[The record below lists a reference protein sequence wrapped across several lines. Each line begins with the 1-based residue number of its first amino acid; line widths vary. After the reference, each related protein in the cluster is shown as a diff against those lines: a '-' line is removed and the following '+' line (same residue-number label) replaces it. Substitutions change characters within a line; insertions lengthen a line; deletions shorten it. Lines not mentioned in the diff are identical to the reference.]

1 MYFILIQQEGI
12 AFLLLKYKGGNL
24 KSMKIVKVIN
34 NNLIK
39 SYDEQNNEVLVMG
52 CGLGFK
58 KLPGDMIDENLIERV
73 YTCNDKTNSNQLIEL
88 LEKIPLEQIQVT
100 NQIISFA
107 KASLGKRLNKN
118 VYITLADHINF
129 ALQRHDEGVTMRNA
143 LLWEIKKFYNHEFL
157 VGKEALVMIEN
168 RLGVKLPEDEAGFIA
183 LHLVNALMD
192 DISMQKTTDMTK
204 MIDKIVSIIKYHFNL
219 ELDEYSIHYERFIT
233 HLKFFAQRIFSETI
247 MSEQDTAFI
256 EVLKKQYSKEYQC
269 TMKVRDYI
277 KQEYGCELTEDEMIY
292 LTIHI
297 KRITNN

>member
-1 MYFILIQQEGI
+1 
-12 AFLLLKYKGGNL
+12 
-24 KSMKIVKVIN
+24 MKVVKVIN

-39 SYDEQNNEVLVMG
+39 SFDNNNNEILAMG

-58 KLPGDMIDENLIERV
+58 KVPGDEVDESLIERI
-73 YTCNDKTNSNQLIEL
+73 YTCNDQASSNQLIKL
-88 LEKIPLEQIQVT
+88 LEKIPLEHIQVT

-107 KASLGKRLNKN
+107 KVSLGKKLNKN

-129 ALQRHDEGVTMRNA
+129 ALERQKDGVVIRNA

-157 VGKEALVMIEN
+157 VGKEALNIIEN
-168 RLGVKLPEDEAGFIA
+168 RLGVTLPEDEAGFIA

-192 DISMQKTTDMTK
+192 DISMEKTTDMTK
-204 MIDKIVSIIKYHFNL
+204 MIEKILNIIKYHFNL

-247 MSEQDTAFI
+247 ISDQDTAFI
-256 EVLKKQYSKEYQC
+256 EVLKKQYQKEYEC
-269 TMKVRDYI
+269 TLKVRDFI

-297 KRITNN
+297 KRITNI

>member
-1 MYFILIQQEGI
+1 
-12 AFLLLKYKGGNL
+12 
-24 KSMKIVKVIN
+24 MKVVKVIN

-39 SYDEQNNEVLVMG
+39 SFDENNNEILVMG

-58 KLPGDMIDENLIERV
+58 KVPGDVVEERLVERV
-73 YTCNDKTNSNQLIEL
+73 YTCNDRTDSNQLIEL
-88 LEKIPLEQIQVT
+88 LKKIPLEHIQVT

-118 VYITLADHINF
+118 IYITLADHINC
-129 ALQRHDEGVTMRNA
+129 ALNRYNEGIVIRNA

-157 VGKEALVMIEN
+157 VGKEALNIIQN
-168 RLGVKLPEDEAGFIA
+168 KLGVTLPEDEAGFIA

-204 MIDKIVSIIKYHFNL
+204 MIDKIISIIKYHFKL

-233 HLKFFAQRIFSETI
+233 HLKFFAQRICSETVI
-247 MSEQDTAFI
+247 SDQDTAFI
-256 EVLKKQYSKEYQC
+256 EVLKKQYQKEYEC
-269 TMKVRDYI
+269 TLKVRDFI
-277 KQEYGCELTEDEMIY
+277 QKEYRCELTENEMIY

-297 KRITNN
+297 KRITDI

>member
-1 MYFILIQQEGI
+1 M
-12 AFLLLKYKGGNL
+12 
-24 KSMKIVKVIN
+24 MKVVKVIN

-39 SYDEQNNEVLVMG
+39 SFDDNGNEILVMG

-58 KLPGDMIDENLIERV
+58 KTPGDQVDEKLIERI
-73 YTCNDKTNSNQLIEL
+73 YTCNDRDNSNQLMKL
-88 LEKIPLEQIQVT
+88 LKKIPLEYIQVT

-107 KASLGKRLNKN
+107 KASLGKKLNEN

-129 ALQRHDEGVTMRNA
+129 ALERQKDGVIIRNA

-157 VGKEALVMIEN
+157 VGKESLSIIKN
-168 RLGVKLPEDEAGFIA
+168 RLGVTLSEDEAGFIA

-192 DISMQKTTDMTK
+192 DISIEKTTDMTK
-204 MIDKIVSIIKYHFNL
+204 MIEKILNIIKYHFNL

-247 MSEQDTAFI
+247 ISDDDTKFI
-256 EVLKKQYSKEYQC
+256 EVLKKQYKKEYEC
-269 TMKVRDYI
+269 TLKVRDFI

-297 KRITNN
+297 KRITNI

>member
-1 MYFILIQQEGI
+1 
-12 AFLLLKYKGGNL
+12 
-24 KSMKIVKVIN
+24 MKVVKVIN

-39 SYDEQNNEVLVMG
+39 SFDSNNNEILVMG

-58 KLPGDMIDENLIERV
+58 KLPGDEIDESLIERT
-73 YTCNDKTNSNQLIEL
+73 YTCNDKSNSNQLIKL
-88 LEKIPLEQIQVT
+88 LEKIPLEHIQVT

-107 KASLGKRLNKN
+107 KVSLGKKLNKN

-129 ALQRHDEGVTMRNA
+129 ALERQKDGVVIKNA

-157 VGKEALVMIEN
+157 VGKEALNIIQN
-168 RLGVKLPEDEAGFIA
+168 KLGVTLPEDEAGFIA

-204 MIDKIVSIIKYHFNL
+204 MIEKIVNIIKYHFNL

-247 MSEQDTAFI
+247 ISDQDEQFI
-256 EVLKKQYSKEYQC
+256 EVLKKQYRKEYEC
-269 TMKVRDYI
+269 TLKVRDFI
-277 KQEYGCELTEDEMIY
+277 KKEYGCELTEDEMIY

>member
-1 MYFILIQQEGI
+1 
-12 AFLLLKYKGGNL
+12 
-24 KSMKIVKVIN
+24 MKVVKVIN

-39 SYDEQNNEVLVMG
+39 SFDENNNEILVMG

-58 KLPGDMIDENLIERV
+58 KVPGDVVEERLVERV
-73 YTCNDKTNSNQLIEL
+73 YTCNDRTDSNQLIEL
-88 LEKIPLEQIQVT
+88 LKKIPLEHIQVT

-118 VYITLADHINF
+118 IYITLADHINC
-129 ALQRHDEGVTMRNA
+129 ALNRYNEGIVIRNA

-157 VGKEALVMIEN
+157 VGKEALNIIQN
-168 RLGVKLPEDEAGFIA
+168 KLGVTLPEDEAGFIA

-204 MIDKIVSIIKYHFNL
+204 MIDKIISIIKYHFKL

-233 HLKFFAQRIFSETI
+233 HLKFFAQRIFSETVI
-247 MSEQDTAFI
+247 SDQDTAFI
-256 EVLKKQYSKEYQC
+256 EVLKKQYQKEYEC
-269 TMKVRDYI
+269 TLKVRDFI
-277 KQEYGCELTEDEMIY
+277 QKEYRCELTENEMIY

-297 KRITNN
+297 KRITDI

>member
-1 MYFILIQQEGI
+1 
-12 AFLLLKYKGGNL
+12 
-24 KSMKIVKVIN
+24 MKVVKVIN

-39 SYDEQNNEVLVMG
+39 SFDSNNNEILVMG

-58 KLPGDMIDENLIERV
+58 KLPGDEIDESLIERT
-73 YTCNDKTNSNQLIEL
+73 YTCNDKSNSNQLIKL
-88 LEKIPLEQIQVT
+88 LEKIPLEHIQVT

-107 KASLGKRLNKN
+107 KVSLGKKLNKN

-129 ALQRHDEGVTMRNA
+129 ALERQKDGVVIKNA

-157 VGKEALVMIEN
+157 VGKEALNIIQN
-168 RLGVKLPEDEAGFIA
+168 KLGVTLPEDEAGFIA

-204 MIDKIVSIIKYHFNL
+204 MIEKIVNIIKYHFKL

-247 MSEQDTAFI
+247 ISDQDEQFI
-256 EVLKKQYSKEYQC
+256 EVLKKQYKKEYEC
-269 TMKVRDYI
+269 TLKVRDFI
-277 KQEYGCELTEDEMIY
+277 KKEYECELTEDEMIY

>member
-1 MYFILIQQEGI
+1 M
-12 AFLLLKYKGGNL
+12 
-24 KSMKIVKVIN
+24 MKVVKVIN

-39 SYDEQNNEVLVMG
+39 SFDDNKNEILVMG

-58 KLPGDMIDENLIERV
+58 KTPGDEVDEKLIERI
-73 YTCNDKTNSNQLIEL
+73 YTCNDKDNSNQLIKL
-88 LEKIPLEQIQVT
+88 LKKIPLEHIQVT

-107 KASLGKRLNKN
+107 KVSLGKKLNEN

-129 ALQRHDEGVTMRNA
+129 ALERHKEGVVIRNA

-157 VGKEALVMIEN
+157 VGKEALSIIQN
-168 RLGVKLPEDEAGFIA
+168 RLGVTLSEDEAGFIA

-192 DISMQKTTDMTK
+192 DISIEKTTNMTK
-204 MIDKIVSIIKYHFNL
+204 MIDKILNIIKYHFNL

-247 MSEQDTAFI
+247 ISDDDIKFI
-256 EVLKKQYSKEYQC
+256 EVLKNQYKKEYEC
-269 TMKVRDYI
+269 TLKVRDFI

-297 KRITNN
+297 KRITNI

>member
-1 MYFILIQQEGI
+1 M
-12 AFLLLKYKGGNL
+12 
-24 KSMKIVKVIN
+24 MKVVKVIN

-39 SYDEQNNEVLVMG
+39 SFDDNGNEILVMG

-58 KLPGDMIDENLIERV
+58 KTPGDQVDEKLIERI
-73 YTCNDKTNSNQLIEL
+73 YTCNDRDNSNQLMKL
-88 LEKIPLEQIQVT
+88 LKKIPLENIQVT

-107 KASLGKRLNKN
+107 KASLGKKLNEN

-129 ALQRHDEGVTMRNA
+129 ALERQKDGVVIRNA

-157 VGKEALVMIEN
+157 VGKESLSIIKN
-168 RLGVKLPEDEAGFIA
+168 RLGITLPEDEAGFIA

-192 DISMQKTTDMTK
+192 DISIEKTTDMTK
-204 MIDKIVSIIKYHFNL
+204 MIEKIFNIIKYHFNL

-247 MSEQDTAFI
+247 ISDDDTKFI
-256 EVLKKQYSKEYQC
+256 EVLKKQYKKEYEC
-269 TMKVRDYI
+269 TLKVRDFI

-297 KRITNN
+297 KRITNI